1 MKVIG
6 EIFAGERNLV
16 YEFDYIL
23 RISHEDG
30 KRFITVNKQ
39 RVPAGCKP
47 LPERFEFTID
57 EQGNST
63 LFQVL
68 QQYVNPQNWTAPAHQ
83 VKDPVRE
90 EIPQTDTAEY
100 GVAQCASGE
109 SYTGGSCPTPDLRD
123 SDLTLEQLNKLIE
136 RKAHYKISNE
146 EWGKTLGKLYGVN
159 TAKGLT
165 LDQADNLLN
174 YFDNQR
180 TPF

>member
-1 MKVIG
+1 MRTANG
-6 EIFAGERNLV
+6 L
-16 YEFDYIL
+16 L
-23 RISHEDG
+23 P
-30 KRFITVNKQ
+30 VNKQ

-90 EIPQTDTAEY
+90 EIPQSDTAEY
-100 GVAQCASGE
+100 GSAPPAPAGPE
-109 SYTGGSCPTPDLRD
+109 AAPTPEAPAPPPT
-123 SDLTLEQLNKLIE
+123 SEVQYLTLEQLNKLIE

-159 TAKGLT
+159 TAKSLT
-165 LDQADNLLN
+165 PDQANNLLN
-174 YFDNQR
+174 YLETQR